1 MMHWDVPI
9 QLNAQE
15 RKAAKRLHC
24 LGTLSGFLREIRHEL
39 FDARF
44 DAELAKAYKKPRGT
58 APLPPA
64 LLAMGILLQ
73 AYEQVGNAD
82 AVVTAS
88 MDKRWQ
94 LVLGRLA
101 QKRRR
106 FRKAPWWRF
115 VSD

>member
-1 MMHWDVPI
+1 MHWDIPI

-15 RKAAKRLHC
+15 RKAAKRLHR

-73 AYEQVGNAD
+73 AYDQVGDAD

-88 MDKRWQ
+88 MAKRW
-94 LVLGRLA
+94 
-101 QKRRR
+101 
-106 FRKAPWWRF
+106 
-115 VSD
+115 